1 MSYSIIF
8 FYKIFTLAIAPFLF
22 ISFGILLEFAMV
34 LDVYILLLSFPGG
47 IDMHIWQYSH
57 QKHLN
62 HCLLLCYFS

>member
-22 ISFGILLEFAMV
+22 ISFAILLEFAMV

-47 IDMHIWQYSH
+47 IDMHI
-57 QKHLN
+57 
-62 HCLLLCYFS
+62 